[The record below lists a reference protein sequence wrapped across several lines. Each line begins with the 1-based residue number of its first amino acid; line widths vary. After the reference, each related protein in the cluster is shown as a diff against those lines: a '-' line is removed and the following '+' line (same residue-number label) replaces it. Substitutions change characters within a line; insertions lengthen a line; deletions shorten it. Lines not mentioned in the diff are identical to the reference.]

1 MVMRSNLTKG
11 VLLSVVLSLGACGQQ
26 ASNATGSTSIAAVSD
41 IRASN
46 AADAS
51 AEIAQVTSQSM
62 PSPASP
68 PPPPPP
74 APGEPP
80 PPPAPPTGAPTTTTA
95 LLLAYSYSA
104 TLSLPADNVTKVMK
118 AHEQKCVQAGPSL
131 CQVVTAASQKDG
143 DAVSANL
150 SLRATP
156 TWLGTFR
163 TGLEADAKSADG
175 KLEAQGVT
183 SEDLTRSITDS
194 EARLRALKALRTR
207 IEALI
212 ASRPGKLS
220 DLLEAERELARVQGE
235 IDSFESNL
243 SVMRAR
249 VNMSTMDLAYQS
261 RQMAVGGGTFKP
273 LGDAI
278 TGFFGVM
285 AASLAGLITVLAA
298 ILPYLL
304 VLGPALFFFL
314 KWRKKSPRKPVAE
327 KSEAKPDPD
336 PQSAP

>member
-1 MVMRSNLTKG
+1 MCRSRR
-11 VLLSVVLSLGACGQQ
+11 C
-26 ASNATGSTSIAAVSD
+26 
-41 IRASN
+41 
-46 AADAS
+46 
-51 AEIAQVTSQSM
+51 
-62 PSPASP
+62 
-68 PPPPPP
+68 
-74 APGEPP
+74 
-80 PPPAPPTGAPTTTTA
+80 
-95 LLLAYSYSA
+95 
-104 TLSLPADNVTKVMK
+104 
-118 AHEQKCVQAGPSL
+118 
-131 CQVVTAASQKDG
+131 
-143 DAVSANL
+143 
-150 SLRATP
+150 
-156 TWLGTFR
+156 
-163 TGLEADAKSADG
+163 DAKNASG

-194 EARLRALKALRTR
+194 EARLRAFKSLRTR

-249 VNMSTMDLAYQS
+249 VTMSIMDIAYQS
-261 RQMAVGGGTFKP
+261 RQIAVGGGTFKP

-304 VLGPALFFFL
+304 VLGPAIYFGL
-314 KWRKKSPRKPVAE
+314 KWRKRMPTKAK
-327 KSEAKPDPD
+327 AKPEPD
-336 PQSAP
+336 SQPAP